1 MRLGMDFARVPSVRA
16 VRRVDDSSDEVLHRE
31 PSWGHITPPEALGD
45 VVTSG
50 LSFVKVH
57 FSL

>member
-16 VRRVDDSSDEVLHRE
+16 VRRVDDSTDEVLHRE
-31 PSWGHITPPEALGD
+31 PSRGHITPPEALGD